1 MTFFIESLGCAK
13 NQVDSEF
20 LIANLEARGLR
31 WVENPEA
38 AQIII
43 VNTCGFIT
51 SAKDQ
56 SIQASLARKYRYG
69 SFGEG
74 TYALSPVQ

>member
-13 NQVDSEF
+13 NQVDSEY
-20 LIANLEARGLR
+20 LIADLEAGGLR
-31 WVENPEA
+31 WVESPEEA
-38 AQIII
+38 HIIV

-56 SIQASLARKYRYG
+56 SIQTAISK
-69 SFGEG
+69 
-74 TYALSPVQ
+74 LSTDIKI